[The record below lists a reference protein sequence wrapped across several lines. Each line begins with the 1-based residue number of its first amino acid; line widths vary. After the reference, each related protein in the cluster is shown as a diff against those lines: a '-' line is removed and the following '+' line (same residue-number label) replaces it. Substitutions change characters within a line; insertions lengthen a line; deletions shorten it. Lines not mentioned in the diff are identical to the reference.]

1 MPVWKVREKGSTPEG
16 RLYLL
21 VDFWFGNDTSGR
33 PDLTN
38 DFVLDVPRHEYPIN
52 KRQSDGW
59 WELLDGTFIRPN
71 VAETMPADSFKR
83 TETVVD
89 VRARVNRIVR
99 AYFARAIQRQYS
111 GDHTGDATKPFR
123 VAGQVIP
130 QRLSTVIQRD
140 QTDRRQQLAEIETDV
155 EVRE

>member
-1 MPVWKVREKGSTPEG
+1 MPVWKIREKGCTPEG
-16 RLYLL
+16 RVYLL
-21 VDFWFGNDTSGR
+21 VDFWFGDDTGAR

-59 WELLDGTFIRPN
+59 RELLDGTFVRPN
-71 VAETMPADSFKR
+71 IAETMDASLFKR
-83 TETVVD
+83 TEMLVD
-89 VRARVNRIVR
+89 VRQRVSRIVR

-130 QRLSTVIQRD
+130 QRTTTVIERD
-140 QTDRRQQLAEIETDV
+140 LIDRRQQLAEIQTDV